1 MPLVLI
7 SRQLSKRKIL
17 QSCDYLQ
24 QQQQQQQQ
32 HEKRRMLVIVAS
44 GTHTEK
50 ADD

>member
-24 QQQQQQQQ
+24 QQQQQQQ